1 MSFSKIFLSGSI
13 HYNHPSNEI
22 VLCLIAVDWCCMQV
36 GRNLLWPRLCN
47 PAHVQLGHSSAPARP
62 QLGHPSHQIFLCAP
76 AWAGAGAGPWSGA
89 GHGLAYKLGDIY
101 PRCKVPLTFAQHSAF
116 LSQTTNLFCN
126 RYSDL
131 WIYLEQYLQ

>member
-47 PAHVQLGHSSAPARP
+47 PAHVQLGHSSATARP
-62 QLGHPSHQIFLCAP
+62 
-76 AWAGAGAGPWSGA
+76 
-89 GHGLAYKLGDIY
+89 
-101 PRCKVPLTFAQHSAF
+101 PLTPNFPLCTSLGRSRGWSLVRRWTRPGLQTRGYLSQVQGAIDLRSAF
-116 LSQTTNLFCN
+116 CILVTNHKPFLQ
-126 RYSDL
+126 YSDL